1 MATKEPTL
9 SPEEAAAAEAL
20 RVELT
25 NMTGT
30 QRAAVLTLLLGEQ
43 QAAEII
49 KYMDPK
55 EVQSLGGAMVSVA
68 DVSQE
73 AVNAIL
79 DDFVATFKK
88 QSNLGLGTTDYVEK
102 VMKRALGDDKAASV
116 LGRIMPGQSSKGL
129 EVLQW
134 MDARSI
140 AELVQD
146 EHPQIVA
153 LIVSYL
159 DFGLASDVLGLLD
172 TQMQSEV
179 IIRIATLEMVDP
191 AALKELEKVMQS
203 KFKAN
208 TSLRSSQVG
217 GVKAAAKI
225 MNFTKET
232 MEKRILNDVKKA
244 DKDLMQ
250 AIQDNMFTFDNLGM
264 SDDRSLQTL
273 LRSVEMEDLILSLK
287 GADEFLKDKLFG
299 CMSTRAAANIQD
311 EMEALGPIRLTE
323 VQNAQKRIIAVARK
337 MSDEGTIVL
346 AGRGGDEMV

>member
-1 MATKEPTL
+1 MAET
-9 SPEEAAAAEAL
+9 AIDDAEQI
-20 RVELT
+20 EL
-25 NMTGT
+25 TGT
-30 QRAAVLTLLLGEQ
+30 QKSAILMMLLGEDE
-43 QAAEII
+43 AAEVLKNLSPREVQHLGTAMYSVQTADQETVNSVLDEFLEII
-49 KYMDPK
+49 KKQTSIGM
-55 EVQSLGGAMVSVA
+55 GAGNYIRNVL
-68 DVSQE
+68 
-73 AVNAIL
+73 N
-79 DDFVATFKK
+79 K
-88 QSNLGLGTTDYVEK
+88 
-102 VMKRALGDDKAASV
+102 ALGDDKAQSV
-116 LGRIMPGQSSKGL
+116 LSRITPASSERPIEIL
-129 EVLQW
+129 DW

-159 DFGLASDVLGLLD
+159 DYGLASDVLGLLELNL
-172 TQMQSEV
+172 QSEV
-179 IIRIATLEMVDP
+179 ITRIATLEMVDP
-191 AALKELEKVMQS
+191 EALKELEKVMQR

-225 MNFTKET
+225 MNFTKEA
-232 MEKRILNDVKKA
+232 MEKRILTDVKKV

-250 AIQDNMFTFDNLGM
+250 AIQDNMFTFENLGM

-273 LRSVEMEDLILSLK
+273 LRSVETEDLILSLK
-287 GADEFLKDKLFG
+287 GADEVLREKLFG

>member
-1 MATKEPTL
+1 MA
-9 SPEEAAAAEAL
+9 EAALDDAEP
-20 RVELT
+20 VELT
-25 NMTGT
+25 GT
-30 QRAAVLTLLLGEQ
+30 QKSAILMMLLGEDE
-43 QAAEII
+43 AAEVLKNLSPREVQHLGTAMYSVQTADQETVNAVLDEFLEII
-49 KYMDPK
+49 KK
-55 EVQSLGGAMVSVA
+55 QTSLGMGAGNYIRNVL
-68 DVSQE
+68 
-73 AVNAIL
+73 N
-79 DDFVATFKK
+79 K
-88 QSNLGLGTTDYVEK
+88 
-102 VMKRALGDDKAASV
+102 ALGDDKAQSV
-116 LGRIMPGQSSKGL
+116 LSRITPASSERPIEIL
-129 EVLQW
+129 DW

-153 LIVSYL
+153 LIISYL
-159 DFGLASDVLGLLD
+159 DYGLASDVLGLLD
-172 TQMQSEV
+172 LNLQSEV
-179 IIRIATLEMVDP
+179 IMRIATLEMVDP
-191 AALKELEKVMQS
+191 EALKELEKVMQR

-225 MNFTKET
+225 MNFTKEA
-232 MEKRILNDVKKA
+232 MEKRILTDVKKL

-250 AIQDNMFTFDNLGM
+250 AIQDNMFTFENLGM

-273 LRSVEMEDLILSLK
+273 LRSVETEDLILSLK
-287 GADEFLKDKLFG
+287 GADEVLREKLFG

>member
-1 MATKEPTL
+1 M
-9 SPEEAAAAEAL
+9 
-20 RVELT
+20 
-25 NMTGT
+25 
-30 QRAAVLTLLLGEQ
+30 
-43 QAAEII
+43 
-49 KYMDPK
+49 
-55 EVQSLGGAMVSVA
+55 
-68 DVSQE
+68 
-73 AVNAIL
+73 
-79 DDFVATFKK
+79 
-88 QSNLGLGTTDYVEK
+88 
-102 VMKRALGDDKAASV
+102 
-116 LGRIMPGQSSKGL
+116 
-129 EVLQW
+129 
-134 MDARSI
+134 
-140 AELVQD
+140 
-146 EHPQIVA
+146 
-153 LIVSYL
+153 
-159 DFGLASDVLGLLD
+159 ASDVLGLLD

-191 AALKELEKVMQS
+191 AALKELEKVMQT

>member
-1 MATKEPTL
+1 MAEAAMEDAEPIELTGTQKSAIL
-9 SPEEAAAAEAL
+9 MMLLGEEEAAEVL
-20 RVELT
+20 KNLSPREVQHL
-25 NMTGT
+25 GT
-30 QRAAVLTLLLGEQ
+30 AMYSVQTADQETVNSVLDEFL
-43 QAAEII
+43 EII
-49 KYMDPK
+49 KKQTSIGM
-55 EVQSLGGAMVSVA
+55 GAGNYIRNVL
-68 DVSQE
+68 
-73 AVNAIL
+73 N
-79 DDFVATFKK
+79 K
-88 QSNLGLGTTDYVEK
+88 
-102 VMKRALGDDKAASV
+102 ALGDDKAQSV
-116 LGRIMPGQSSKGL
+116 LSRITPASSERPIEIL
-129 EVLQW
+129 DW

-159 DFGLASDVLGLLD
+159 DYGLASDVLGLLD
-172 TQMQSEV
+172 INLQSEV
-179 IIRIATLEMVDP
+179 ITRIATLEMVDP
-191 AALKELEKVMQS
+191 EALKELEKVMQR

-225 MNFTKET
+225 MNFTKEA
-232 MEKRILNDVKKA
+232 MEKRILTDVKKV

-250 AIQDNMFTFDNLGM
+250 AIQDNMFTFENLGM

-273 LRSVEMEDLILSLK
+273 LRSTESEDLILSLK
-287 GADEFLKDKLFG
+287 GTDEVLREKLFG